1 MRALY
6 PSRQAWARAFT
17 SKIFTAGVQT
27 TSRVEGYNN
36 IIKRELSSSNTLC
49 DLANVLDT
57 QLEREVQWNR
67 FFKYHTLSNC
77 MGITSVS
84 HDLFPEVDKLMSNYL
99 TPHILSAERLEIAQC
114 LYFIA
119 SKVESDI
126 IEVIG
131 PKLLLSSDSEIYLCV

>member
-1 MRALY
+1 
-6 PSRQAWARAFT
+6 
-17 SKIFTAGVQT
+17 
-27 TSRVEGYNN
+27 
-36 IIKRELSSSNTLC
+36 
-49 DLANVLDT
+49 
-57 QLEREVQWNR
+57 
-67 FFKYHTLSNC
+67 